1 MENTLKQILEE
12 LQNLNQKV
20 SNIEKEQQAMKEDQQ
35 SMKSDLQTMK
45 TDISELKNSQLRL
58 ESRME
63 TEVIDKVRALFDARE
78 VQNDI
83 NERMIST
90 LNRIEAKI
98 DVLQMETAHIRRI
111 K

>member
-1 MENTLKQILEE
+1 MTDRQLLELLLE
-12 LQNLNQKV
+12 KVTNIEQKV
-20 SNIEKEQQAMKEDQQ
+20 ANIETEQQAMKA
-35 SMKSDLQTMK
+35 
-45 TDISELKNSQLRL
+45 DISELKDGQLRL

-78 VQNDI
+78 VQHDI
-83 NERMIST
+83 NQRIIST
-90 LNRIEAKI
+90 LERIEAKI